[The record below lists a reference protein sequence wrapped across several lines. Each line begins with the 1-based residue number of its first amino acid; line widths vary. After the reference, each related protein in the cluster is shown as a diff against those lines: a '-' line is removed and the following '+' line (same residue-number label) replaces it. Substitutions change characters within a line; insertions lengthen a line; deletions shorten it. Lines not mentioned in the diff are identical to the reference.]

1 MVNQNDDNDL
11 ALVKRAKKGDTE
23 AFGEIFT
30 RHASGI
36 YRYFLAHINNAQEA
50 EDLMADVFFRTWRAL
65 PEYRQINR
73 VPFRVFLFRIARN
86 RLVDYYRSRNH
97 RQSDLILDEDVF
109 DIQDEKTIQEEE
121 NQTLHAEVQAF
132 MNKLRE
138 DYRTVLELRFLGG
151 LSPEETAQVM
161 GRSEGA
167 IRVLQHR
174 ALAALAKLLGLKK
187 DE

>member
-1 MVNQNDDNDL
+1 MVNPSDKEDL

-23 AFGEIFT
+23 AFGEIFQ
-30 RHASGI
+30 RHATGI
-36 YRYFLAHINNAQEA
+36 YRYFYAHLNDAQDA
-50 EDLMADVFFRTWRAL
+50 EDLMADVFLRTWRAL
-65 PEYRQINR
+65 PDYRQINK

-86 RLVDYYRSRNH
+86 RLVDHYR
-97 RQSDLILDEDVF
+97 RQSVRYADVVLDEDIE
-109 DIQDEKTIQEEE
+109 DIKDEKIINDE
-121 NQTLHAEVQAF
+121 NDHALQVEVQTT
-132 MNKLRE
+132 MKKLRE

-174 ALAALAKLLGLKK
+174 ALAALAKLLGKG
-187 DE
+187 E